1 MDINMRVKRKP
12 VRRMRIRRTK
22 TGQWIGSILLWVTSC
37 AAAHESCSRAE
48 CAEVKQAIR
57 EIESKMRTGYSHTQG
72 EKYAAKLRK
81 LKARR
86 AKVCR

>member
-1 MDINMRVKRKP
+1 MEINMQVKPRQ
-12 VRRMRIRRTK
+12 VRRVQTRRTK
-22 TGQWIGSILLWVTSC
+22 TGQWIGPILLWVTSC
-37 AAAHESCSRAE
+37 AVAHDSGTRAE

-57 EIESKMRTGYSHTQG
+57 EIESKMRSGYSHAQG